1 MAGKKQQ
8 QPKPV
13 DEDEEVEGEGWD
25 NVADVDAEAHDQAA
39 GRMRDWRDVEKYREM
54 RELRR
59 LVGDEFDFSDVLG
72 EIPIRSGQM
81 AGRKGDGKAKP
92 AAAPSAPAVKGK
104 VAAPPPKVVAHQK
117 PAAAAQ
123 KAAAPKPGPH
133 KPAVVHKAATKPAHK
148 PVAAHKP
155 PHKPG
160 AKAAA
165 KKAKAKKR

>member
-25 NVADVDAEAHDQAA
+25 NVADVDADAHDEAS

-59 LVGDEFDFSDVLG
+59 LVGDEFDFTDVLG

-81 AGRKGDGKAKP
+81 APKNAGGK
-92 AAAPSAPAVKGK
+92 
-104 VAAPPPKVVAHQK
+104 
-117 PAAAAQ
+117 
-123 KAAAPKPGPH
+123 
-133 KPAVVHKAATKPAHK
+133 
-148 PVAAHKP
+148 
-155 PHKPG
+155 

-165 KKAKAKKR
+165 APQPPVKPKPGTAPQKAVAAPQKPLAAALKPAAPKAAPQKAAPQKPVAHKPASKPAPKPAAKKPKPAPKKAKARKR